1 MAKSGI
7 NKVILVG
14 NLGQDPEVKYT
25 AGGAAVTT
33 LSIATSDSWKDRD
46 TGEDQER
53 TEWHRVVLWRRL
65 AEIAG
70 EYLKNGSKVYV
81 EGQLQTRKWEQ
92 AGQTRYTT
100 EIIARDIQF
109 LDSKG
114 TSSNT
119 PSPENSDTSS
129 DIICTNRNNSRFKD
143 IDEARC
149 LQDSGKPL
157 YPVRGNYKDSCSLG
171 QTCRSSNIC
180 NITGFKLNDE
190 NIDRQCVGRYCSEDV
205 NSNDFKE
212 CCEEKE
218 GYVEC
223 EEGEEGCINGYKCD
237 VGRILRLIND
247 IEECKADNTR
257 RFEECEGQ
265 EYNCRNGIRCMAGF
279 IKNDSNIK
287 RAVKML

>member
-1 MAKSGI
+1 MARSGI

-53 TEWHRVVLWRRL
+53 TEWHRVGLWRRL

-70 EYLKNGSKVYV
+70 EYLKKGSKVYV

-92 AGQTRYTT
+92 EGQTRYTT

-129 DIICTNRNNSRFKD
+129 NESIPEAGEAQMEDDDIPF
-143 IDEARC
+143 
-149 LQDSGKPL
+149 
-157 YPVRGNYKDSCSLG
+157 
-171 QTCRSSNIC
+171 
-180 NITGFKLNDE
+180 
-190 NIDRQCVGRYCSEDV
+190 
-205 NSNDFKE
+205 
-212 CCEEKE
+212 
-218 GYVEC
+218 
-223 EEGEEGCINGYKCD
+223 
-237 VGRILRLIND
+237 
-247 IEECKADNTR
+247 
-257 RFEECEGQ
+257 
-265 EYNCRNGIRCMAGF
+265 
-279 IKNDSNIK
+279 
-287 RAVKML
+287 